1 MSNTS
6 FDLHSNDYSV
16 TITLKTINAFWSI
29 ISDNGFRFSHLPF
42 FFAIYANVVGILCF
56 CCCFGWSEKLFQ
68 KRNKEVKNKLN
79 NKLIN
84 INKAKPKDNSNNEQV
99 KNVYFYRFCCCF
111 VARIA
116 ACRNLFGAK
125 KKYMCIGILS
135 MYAVVRYSY
144 SWKHVNGIR
153 CMQSTLEVRIRI
165 RARVS
170 ASYELQSSVNTNA
183 PTKGDA
189 CATRNPRYNRALSA
203 LLYAISHIY
212 NSYIV

>member
-1 MSNTS
+1 MLLE
-6 FDLHSNDYSV
+6 F
-16 TITLKTINAFWSI
+16 
-29 ISDNGFRFSHLPF
+29 
-42 FFAIYANVVGILCF
+42 LCF
-56 CCCFGWSEKLFQ
+56 CSCFGWSEKLFQ

-84 INKAKPKDNSNNEQV
+84 INKAKPRQQQQWASKKRVFLSV
-99 KNVYFYRFCCCF
+99 RCF

-116 ACRNLFGAK
+116 ACRNLFGVK

-135 MYAVVRYSY
+135 MYAAVRYSY

-165 RARVS
+165 RVRVS

-189 CATRNPRYNRALSA
+189 CATRNLRYNRALSA